1 MSHTFGL
8 DWGNLKCPKW
18 VTCFDPEMEGC
29 NFERGQWVNSPQSK
43 TFEFGSGNALTP
55 ATRFFSSRYS
65 NSGLVMADG
74 WEGGSSDELKRS
86 LDGKEQPAVAG
97 ISQTEAK
104 NDPNGRSG
112 YGNELS
118 GSALLRQLKRH
129 YVLHSIYYDSCSA
142 SKRFVCANIQF
153 DKCYIALKPQNK
165 PHRINRIPQNMRLDN
180 LIFDLLL
187 DIINFSRSYKRMII
201 CEIETVS
208 FLFILRL

>member
-1 MSHTFGL
+1 MSYLFWPRNGGL
-8 DWGNLKCPKW
+8 QFWKGAVGEFSSVKNVRIW
-18 VTCFDPEMEGC
+18 VGECSHSCHPF
-29 NFERGQWVNSPQSK
+29 FLIQI
-43 TFEFGSGNALTP
+43 FEFGIS
-55 ATRFFSSRYS
+55 
-65 NSGLVMADG
+65 DG

-112 YGNELS
+112 YGNGLS

-208 FLFILRL
+208 FLFILRK